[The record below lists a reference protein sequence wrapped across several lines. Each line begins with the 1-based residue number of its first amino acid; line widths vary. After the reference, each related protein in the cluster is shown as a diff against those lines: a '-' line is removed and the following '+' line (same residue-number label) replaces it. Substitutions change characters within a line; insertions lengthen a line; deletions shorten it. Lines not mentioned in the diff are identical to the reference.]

1 MVTSKSDIEEP
12 EALSIVYLM
21 PIETF
26 VAASPSFVLEQDIH
40 GYIDD
45 TKHFIE

>member
-1 MVTSKSDIEEP
+1 MVTSNNDIEES
-12 EALSIVYLM
+12 EALTIVSYFV

-26 VAASPSFVLEQDIH
+26 VSASPSYVLEQDIH

-45 TKHFIE
+45 TKH